1 MVVEKFSID
10 GKKIGQVELSDAVFN
25 SKVND
30 VIVYEYIKAANGN
43 LRQGTHKTKGYSEVN
58 GGGVKPW
65 RQKGTGRARQGS
77 IRAPQWRGGGT
88 VFGPVPRSYRAELP
102 KKIRDDAFRSIFT
115 IKAQKGAIKVVE
127 DFTVATGKTK
137 DMASILKKIELLGGL
152 LIGAGSDAI
161 FRRSIRN
168 IKDVKFNDATRIS
181 GRDVFYSRT
190 LVLTESAV
198 KLINEKYAKGESK

>member
-30 VIVYEYIKAANGN
+30 VIVYEYIKAANAN

-127 DFTVATGKTK
+127 DFKVDSGKTK
-137 DMASILKKIELLGGL
+137 DMSSILKKIELLGGL
-152 LIGAGSDAI
+152 LIGANSDKML
-161 FRRSIRN
+161 RRSIRN

-181 GRDVFYSRT
+181 GRDVFFSRT

-198 KLINEKYAKGESK
+198 KLINEKYAKGEAK

>member
-1 MVVEKFSID
+1 MVIEKFSID

-30 VIVYEYIKAANGN
+30 VIVYEYIKAANAN

-58 GGGVKPW
+58 GGGAKPW

-77 IRAPQWRGGGT
+77 IRAPQWRGGGI
-88 VFGPVPRSYRAELP
+88 VFGPVPRSYRVELP

-115 IKAQKGAIKVVE
+115 IKAQKGSIKVVE
-127 DFTVATGKTK
+127 DFKVDSGRTK
-137 DMASILKKIELLGGL
+137 DMSTILKKIELLGGL
-152 LIGAGSDAI
+152 LIGAGADKML
-161 FRRSIRN
+161 RRSIRN

-198 KLINEKYAKGESK
+198 KFINEKYAKGE

>member
-30 VIVYEYIKAANGN
+30 VIVYEYIKAANAN

-102 KKIRDDAFRSIFT
+102 RKIRDDAFRSIFT

-127 DFTVATGKTK
+127 DFKVDSGKTK

-152 LIGAGSDAI
+152 LIGAGSDAM
-161 FRRSIRN
+161 FRRSVRN

-198 KLINEKYAKGESK
+198 KFINEKYAKGESK